1 MIFTFFV
8 TPQTFESWRRYFCL
22 VGSRSSL
29 QKGSPMQLWESELV
43 YVPKCLHCHG
53 RPRMHRHGACRR
65 TGSDGLPTM
74 LQRYR
79 FPRCLRTCSILKDGM
94 LPYRC
99 VSAEQLQS
107 CLDNPQ
113 DSQARFHERTRWL
126 VMLMGPGLL
135 RLPLGLTPGEL
146 SRRLWEALR
155 RHYGDAATTLRV
167 LASSFR
173 TSLLHD
179 YRCNSSNTKNLN
191 VIAVLTRDSC
201 QLLPHKRSLNSSPL
215 HFYTSNNSGQ
225 HSALLNHFDYHF
237 NHTFPS

>member
-1 MIFTFFV
+1 
-8 TPQTFESWRRYFCL
+8 
-22 VGSRSSL
+22 
-29 QKGSPMQLWESELV
+29 MQLWESELV

-79 FPRCLRTCSILKDGM
+79 CPRCLRTCSILKDGM
-94 LPYRC
+94 LPYRR

-113 DSQARFHERTRWL
+113 HSQAKTESHKLLKPVLSAAKRFHERTRWL

-146 SRRLWEALR
+146 SQRLWEALR
-155 RHYGDAATTLRV
+155 RHYGDAATILRV

-173 TSLLHD
+173 ISLLHD
-179 YRCNSSNTKNLN
+179 YRCLIRPTP
-191 VIAVLTRDSC
+191 R
-201 QLLPHKRSLNSSPL
+201 
-215 HFYTSNNSGQ
+215 F
-225 HSALLNHFDYHF
+225 
-237 NHTFPS
+237 

>member
-1 MIFTFFV
+1 MGSGSGAISSEGVNDFHFFGSPHKLLSPGAGTFVLLARGPVF
-8 TPQTFESWRRYFCL
+8 R
-22 VGSRSSL
+22 RSS
-29 QKGSPMQLWESELV
+29 MQLWESELV

-53 RPRMHRHGACRR
+53 RPRMHRHGTCRR

-79 FPRCLRTCSILKDGM
+79 CPRCLRTCSILKDGM
-94 LPYRC
+94 LPYRR

-113 DSQARFHERTRWL
+113 HSQAKTESHKLLKPVLSVAKRFHERTRWL

-146 SRRLWEALR
+146 SQRLWEALR
-155 RHYGDAATTLRV
+155 RHYGDAATILRV

-179 YRCNSSNTKNLN
+179 YRCLIRPTP
-191 VIAVLTRDSC
+191 R
-201 QLLPHKRSLNSSPL
+201 
-215 HFYTSNNSGQ
+215 F
-225 HSALLNHFDYHF
+225 
-237 NHTFPS
+237 

>member
-1 MIFTFFV
+1 MISLFWV
-8 TPQTFESWRRYFCL
+8 TPQTFESWRRHFCL

-79 FPRCLRTCSILKDGM
+79 CPRCLRTCSILKDGM
-94 LPYRC
+94 LPYRR

-113 DSQARFHERTRWL
+113 HSQAKTESHKLLKPVLSAAKRFHERTRWL

-146 SRRLWEALR
+146 SQRLWEALR
-155 RHYGDAATTLRV
+155 RHYGDAATILRV

-179 YRCNSSNTKNLN
+179 YRCLIRPTP
-191 VIAVLTRDSC
+191 R
-201 QLLPHKRSLNSSPL
+201 
-215 HFYTSNNSGQ
+215 F
-225 HSALLNHFDYHF
+225 
-237 NHTFPS
+237 